1 MPPKPRQVK
10 MENKSA
16 LAAMQ
21 RLESRSDEEL
31 EAETRFRAAAQAIL
45 GARAAERMDAKRSR
59 EHFRAAIAAARPQER
74 LQLRRMAEASL
85 ALAERRP
92 ADLKAA
98 AEKLGQTP
106 PTNRQLLALRFIG
119 IVAPPPGASI
129 FLRIRGI
136 LLIILLVIALLALGW
151 GIIQLVSLPFGG
163 IDKGVSIFWG
173 FLLVCVVLGVLFLF
187 GRRRQKRAREKQA
200 EQRAQAATS
209 GRRESQPY
217 PRSPLRPRDAG
228 AVRWDCRVMHSDTT
242 PTGMVELTDVTR
254 VFGRGDGAV
263 NALDGV
269 TLSLRRGTFTAIMG
283 PSGSGKSTLLQSAA
297 GLDRPTS
304 GRVRLGE
311 HELTELGERALA
323 GLRRERIGFV
333 FQSFNLL
340 GALTAEQNVSLP
352 SRLAGKRLPRS
363 AVRDVLERVGLGER
377 ARHRPAQLSGGQQ
390 QRVAIARALVGEPD
404 VIFADEPT
412 GALDSRSG
420 RSVLELLRRTID
432 DGGRT
437 LVMVTHDPSAAAW
450 ADRVVFMADGRL
462 AGELTAPTAEQV
474 AERLTGLGA

>member
-1 MPPKPRQVK
+1 
-10 MENKSA
+10 
-16 LAAMQ
+16 
-21 RLESRSDEEL
+21 
-31 EAETRFRAAAQAIL
+31 
-45 GARAAERMDAKRSR
+45 
-59 EHFRAAIAAARPQER
+59 
-74 LQLRRMAEASL
+74 
-85 ALAERRP
+85 
-92 ADLKAA
+92 
-98 AEKLGQTP
+98 
-106 PTNRQLLALRFIG
+106 
-119 IVAPPPGASI
+119 
-129 FLRIRGI
+129 
-136 LLIILLVIALLALGW
+136 
-151 GIIQLVSLPFGG
+151 
-163 IDKGVSIFWG
+163 
-173 FLLVCVVLGVLFLF
+173 
-187 GRRRQKRAREKQA
+187 
-200 EQRAQAATS
+200 
-209 GRRESQPY
+209 
-217 PRSPLRPRDAG
+217 
-228 AVRWDCRVMHSDTT
+228 MHSDTT
-242 PTGMVELTDVTR
+242 TTGMVELTDVTR

-269 TLSLRRGTFTAIMG
+269 TLSLQRGTFTAIMG

-363 AVRDVLERVGLGER
+363 VVRDVLERVGLGER

-432 DGGRT
+432 EGGRT

-462 AGELTAPTAEQV
+462 AGELAAPTAEQV